1 MEFLHANTKSL
12 LDTNHE
18 DGNYIDA
25 KGKHVVVIGGGDTGT
40 DCIGTALRHG
50 CKSLTNFEIV
60 PPNPENRTDK
70 NPWPEFPMTFKVDYG
85 HEESQSRFGN
95 DPRVFNISAT
105 EFLDNG
111 RGDLCGI
118 KTVNVELKD
127 GKFAPIENTEREW
140 EADLV
145 FLAMG
150 YRGPEN
156 YICEPLN
163 IQLDERTN
171 YSAEKGVFQ
180 TNVNKVF
187 AAGDCRSGQSLVVRA
202 INEGREAAAAIDT
215 FLHQA

>member
-1 MEFLHANTKSL
+1 
-12 LDTNHE
+12 
-18 DGNYIDA
+18 
-25 KGKHVVVIGGGDTGT
+25 
-40 DCIGTALRHG
+40 
-50 CKSLTNFEIV
+50 
-60 PPNPENRTDK
+60 
-70 NPWPEFPMTFKVDYG
+70 MTFKVDYG
-85 HEESQSRFGN
+85 HEESQSRFDN

-202 INEGREAAAAIDT
+202 INEGREAAAAINT